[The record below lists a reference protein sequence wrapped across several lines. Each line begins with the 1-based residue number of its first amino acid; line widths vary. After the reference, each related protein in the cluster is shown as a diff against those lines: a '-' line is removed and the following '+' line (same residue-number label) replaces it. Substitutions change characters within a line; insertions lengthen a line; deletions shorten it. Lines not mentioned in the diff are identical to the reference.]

1 MFPTESID
9 QKAAQTAQRIL
20 YPVRKSAREALLES
34 TAFAAVQKMANGHN
48 ESNEKAKVEIKHLM
62 LEEKRVRVTAKV
74 DAERRQQELGELRK
88 LIEDLKFEHKDSI
101 QKLSHDLDA
110 KHEKRFQMQE
120 AQHEKRFQMQ
130 EAKYNDYCAALNEE
144 LRPLKKLSA
153 HLLLRSEANKFA
165 ESIIDYGFSRHKATF
180 RDHQQQPG
188 AMGGMLQE
196 LCNDYD
202 NNTAKLSFSDV
213 EKHSMQWLK
222 DKVVGGNTFFR
233 WMGIAKGQ
241 ASNLAHPSPLDK
253 LDEDLLSEDE
263 KKARKALKEIYDDFI
278 GGNEQ
283 QDID

>member
-110 KHEKRFQMQE
+110 K
-120 AQHEKRFQMQ
+120 HEKRFQMQ